1 MHLSPQIINR
11 QNYFVEIDLTFA
23 IMNLVYLIDKGF
35 YHEQNVQGI
44 VNIDDRAAYVCKPR
58 RWS

>member
-1 MHLSPQIINR
+1 
-11 QNYFVEIDLTFA
+11 
-23 IMNLVYLIDKGF
+23 MNLVYLIDKGF